1 MQHSLFSS
9 SLDEK
14 RALRVST
21 KPFRQV
27 SNAQHLPG
35 GVQNLSYDLGYC
47 AVTDMHLAFVRYV
60 DVVVLHLR
68 GGFVVTEQ
76 FNVEI
81 LHPTCRKSTITSRR
95 QREIMQFARAVGLHL
110 YQYQWQDL

>member
-1 MQHSLFSS
+1 MQHLLFSS

-21 KPFRQV
+21 KDFRQV
-27 SNAQHLPG
+27 SNAQHLPR
-35 GVQNLSYDLGYC
+35 GVQNCFYDLGYC
-47 AVTDMHLAFVRYV
+47 AVTEMHLAFVRCV

-95 QREIMQFARAVGLHL
+95 QRKIMQFARAVGLHL

>member
-35 GVQNLSYDLGYC
+35 GVQNLSYDLGFC
-47 AVTDMHLAFVRYV
+47 AVTDMRLAFVRFV

-76 FNVEI
+76 FNVEFS
-81 LHPTCRKSTITSRR
+81 HPACRKTTITSRR
-95 QREIMQFARAVGLHL
+95 QRKIVQFARAVGLHL

>member
-21 KPFRQV
+21 KFFRQV
-27 SNAQHLPG
+27 SNAQHLLR
-35 GVQNLSYDLGYC
+35 GVQNLFYDLGYC
-47 AVTDMHLAFVRYV
+47 AVRKMDLAFVRCV

-81 LHPTCRKSTITSRR
+81 LHPSCRKPMTMTYHPR
-95 QREIMQFARAVGLHL
+95 QIVQFARTAGTHL
-110 YQYQWQDL
+110 

>member
-21 KPFRQV
+21 KFFRQV
-27 SNAQHLPG
+27 SNAQHLLR
-35 GVQNLSYDLGYC
+35 GVQNLFYDLGYC
-47 AVTDMHLAFVRYV
+47 AVRKMDLAFVRCV

-76 FNVEI
+76 FNVE
-81 LHPTCRKSTITSRR
+81 LSHPACRKTTITSRR
-95 QREIMQFARAVGLHL
+95 QRKIMQFARAVGLHL

>member
-21 KPFRQV
+21 KLFRQV
-27 SNAQHLPG
+27 SNAQHLLRG
-35 GVQNLSYDLGYC
+35 AQNLFYDLGYC
-47 AVTDMHLAFVRYV
+47 AVRKMDLAFVRCV
-60 DVVVLHLR
+60 DVVVQHLR
-68 GGFVVTEQ
+68 GGFLVTEQ

-81 LHPTCRKSTITSRR
+81 LHAACRKSTITSRR
-95 QREIMQFARAVGLHL
+95 QRKIMQFARAVGLHL